1 MGSLLQSA
9 QGAAA
14 PASARARRARR
25 PGRCYCLEGRG
36 SGGAVRSLRARGGG
50 GEPRRRGYS
59 DLPPRLPRLPE
70 RTPRFLSR
78 PRGTHAEQE
87 AAAPGPPGQPSSAR
101 GVDRERH
108 RSQGASPAASESPA
122 GSQGT
127 TSPPVSSFFP
137 SRHLLPLAAPGMES
151 QGLRDAA

>member
-1 MGSLLQSA
+1 MGSLLQGA
-9 QGAAA
+9 QWAAA
-14 PASARARRARR
+14 PASARARRGRR

-36 SGGAVRSLRARGGG
+36 SGGAVRSPRARGGG
-50 GEPRRRGYS
+50 GEPRRRGS
-59 DLPPRLPRLPE
+59 NDLPPRLPRLPE

-87 AAAPGPPGQPSSAR
+87 AAAGQPSSAR
-101 GVDRERH
+101 GVDRERR

-137 SRHLLPLAAPGMES
+137 SRHLLRLAAPGMES
-151 QGLRDAA
+151 QGLRDSA